1 MYGPRVASPHP
12 AHLNVTDNEI
22 LHDLDPVVV
31 HVKCTGQA
39 RDQQPLA
46 ERIAPWPDLREVT
59 VSDEAQT

>member
-59 VSDEAQT
+59 GSDEAQT